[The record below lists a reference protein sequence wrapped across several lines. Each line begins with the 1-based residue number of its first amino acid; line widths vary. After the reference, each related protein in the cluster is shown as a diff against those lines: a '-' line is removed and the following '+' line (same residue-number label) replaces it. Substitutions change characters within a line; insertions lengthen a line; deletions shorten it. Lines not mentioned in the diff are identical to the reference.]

1 MAGYAW
7 ANLPQG
13 STVVDVGGGVGA
25 QSLTLATHHPHLRF
39 IVQDLPSVV
48 TPEGVDVRA
57 RSVRVIVVSENGSAN
72 SFGRTTCQARLNPAV

>member
-7 ANLPQG
+7 ANLPKG

-48 TPEGVDVRA
+48 TPEGIDVRA
-57 RSVRVIVVSENGSAN
+57 TI
-72 SFGRTTCQARLNPAV
+72 

>member
-7 ANLPQG
+7 GNLPQG

-48 TPEGVDVRA
+48 TEGEAGVNVRA
-57 RSVRVIVVSENGSAN
+57 RSVRVTVCV
-72 SFGRTTCQARLNPAV
+72 